1 MPHVSDVLSS
11 RDIAKFSNLQVL
23 ARGVVEG
30 FCSGLL
36 VPMTT
41 DQPYADSLA
50 AYLAL
55 RRKGTVMTFLNGA
68 LAFGTLAFLIP
79 LIIHILNRSRFRTVE
94 WGAMHLL
101 ESVIKVNHKRFRI
114 DQLILLLVRCAIPV
128 LLALC
133 LAKPVLTNS
142 NSRWLVMYGKR
153 HGF

>member
-79 LIIHILNRSRFRTVE
+79 LIIHILNRS
-94 WGAMHLL
+94 AMC
-101 ESVIKVNHKRFRI
+101 
-114 DQLILLLVRCAIPV
+114 DP
-128 LLALC
+128 C
-133 LAKPVLTNS
+133 LAGPV
-142 NSRWLVMYGKR
+142 SRETCVDEQQFPLACDVWEKTRILMLSFVNMDVKIAG
-153 HGF
+153 